1 MDSNCSMSA
10 LLSLNNQKRRQSGRG
25 ANSTSGRW
33 KFGAPEGIRTP
44 DPQIRSLVLYPA
56 ELPALAP
63 DPSRKAGRPR
73 CYRCGD
79 EPASDYK
86 LVHPKPH

>member
-1 MDSNCSMSA
+1 MFDLSRAIAVRFARDFQKSLD
-10 LLSLNNQKRRQSGRG
+10 LLARRKG
-25 ANSTSGRW
+25 
-33 KFGAPEGIRTP
+33 FEPP